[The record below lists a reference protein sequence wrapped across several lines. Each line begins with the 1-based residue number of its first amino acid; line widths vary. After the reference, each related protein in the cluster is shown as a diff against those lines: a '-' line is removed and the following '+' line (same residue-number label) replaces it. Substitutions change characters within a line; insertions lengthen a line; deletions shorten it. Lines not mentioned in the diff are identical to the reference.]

1 MLIIHCFQHY
11 GAIST
16 GAASNDAASTRA
28 VSRFEKYTLCNIH
41 ILLHGLISKAF
52 TLFCR
57 EFENVVIH
65 AFLVLIF
72 WAKNA
77 AGATVCAFCNY
88 DECTGRNNSIGINS
102 KPIMEG
108 HCKYLNEIVQPRQRD
123 ASFKKDK
130 PAGCSSKARRTH
142 PADGGILQG
151 LPGPSLMFCVC
162 IFRTAVIRRR

>member
-1 MLIIHCFQHY
+1 MVLLALVLLAMMLPAPELSAGLRNIHCVIYIFSCMDQFQRHF
-11 GAIST
+11 
-16 GAASNDAASTRA
+16 N
-28 VSRFEKYTLCNIH
+28 
-41 ILLHGLISKAF
+41 

>member
-57 EFENVVIH
+57 EFENVVNRV
-65 AFLVLIF
+65 FLVLIF
-72 WAKNA
+72 WVKKLV
-77 AGATVCAFCNY
+77 GANFTRFCNY
-88 DECTGRNNSIGINS
+88 VGQVV
-102 KPIMEG
+102 K
-108 HCKYLNEIVQPRQRD
+108 LNCR
-123 ASFKKDK
+123 
-130 PAGCSSKARRTH
+130 
-142 PADGGILQG
+142 
-151 LPGPSLMFCVC
+151 
-162 IFRTAVIRRR
+162 

>member
-88 DECTGRNNSIGINS
+88 VSNLDKYENS
-102 KPIMEG
+102 KWVVGASQSDEV
-108 HCKYLNEIVQPRQRD
+108 LVQPNPI
-123 ASFKKDK
+123 SFCLLK
-130 PAGCSSKARRTH
+130 PNRENIAKRPR
-142 PADGGILQG
+142 
-151 LPGPSLMFCVC
+151 
-162 IFRTAVIRRR
+162 

>member
-88 DECTGRNNSIGINS
+88 DASLARIIFMFQQAC
-102 KPIMEG
+102 KP
-108 HCKYLNEIVQPRQRD
+108 QRY
-123 ASFKKDK
+123 A
-130 PAGCSSKARRTH
+130 SSK
-142 PADGGILQG
+142 L
-151 LPGPSLMFCVC
+151 
-162 IFRTAVIRRR
+162 